1 MNPMWFVIAVELD
14 FYRNI
19 DKLLRDNFKYVQCCL
34 LCMIESVS
42 EMCPSLINQVTDAF
56 QKMIENK
63 GTLPLEKS
71 ESKPSLGVLNVISRG
86 NKEFGNL
93 SGSLLLMLSFHEML
107 KSSSFK

>member
-1 MNPMWFVIAVELD
+1 
-14 FYRNI
+14 
-19 DKLLRDNFKYVQCCL
+19 
-34 LCMIESVS
+34 MIESVS
-42 EMCPSLINQVTDAF
+42 EMCPSLINQVNEAF

-93 SGSLLLMLSFHEML
+93 
-107 KSSSFK
+107 